1 MSIIANKH
9 KFSNFAWLG
18 AALVVTALGINDCR
32 SNFVSSSPAPGEPL
46 PVTVQPT
53 AIPTNTATPAPLP
66 APTGT
71 TQRVNFDKGSY
82 GATLVGSGAQR
93 YALWAAAGQIFTV
106 ALIGD
111 GQTSLYSTNGQPLWQ
126 AAPAGTAVTATL
138 VGNGDQL
145 LEIRSRGAFTVG
157 VEIR

>member
-1 MSIIANKH
+1 MIPTNISRGNL
-9 KFSNFAWLG
+9 AWLG

-32 SNFVSSSPAPGEPL
+32 SNVVSSAPMGEPL

-53 AIPTNTATPAPLP
+53 AIATNTATPAPLP

-71 TQRVNFDKGSY
+71 PQRVNFEKGSY

-93 YALWAAAGQIFTV
+93 FVLWAAAGQIFKA

-111 GQTSLYSTNGQPLWQ
+111 GETSLYSTNGQPLWQ
-126 AAPAGTAVTATL
+126 AAPAGTVITATL
-138 VGNGDQL
+138 TGNGDQL